1 MPRGPEAPLW
11 KRHLALAYTQD
22 LKMESEEVCR
32 RLEVTRSWLE
42 KFIMRTKE
50 YANNSTKLE
59 DLMACAAPKARSGR
73 PKTAPP
79 KPDRKKKAGARK
91 SASARKSAT
100 KDTIMAAASGAPD
113 GQSQVQAAAPDPGPA
128 PEMSP
133 EMSRLDP
140 ALTSGKETQQQQ
152 PGLDFH
158 QHLIW
163 PGSNST
169 MYPVVGL

>member
-32 RLEVTRSWLE
+32 RLDVTRSWLE

-79 KPDRKKKAGARK
+79 KPERKKEDSQK
-91 SASARKSAT
+91 T
-100 KDTIMAAASGAPD
+100 NIC
-113 GQSQVQAAAPDPGPA
+113 SQVRDKGHHHGSLRPGP
-128 PEMSP
+128 SP
-133 EMSRLDP
+133 SP
-140 ALTSGKETQQQQ
+140 S
-152 PGLDFH
+152 P
-158 QHLIW
+158 
-163 PGSNST
+163 SSSS
-169 MYPVVGL
+169 

>member
-32 RLEVTRSWLE
+32 RLDVTRSWLE

-79 KPDRKKKAGARK
+79 KPERKKKTPRK
-91 SASARKSAT
+91 PTSARKSAT
-100 KDTIMAAASGAPD
+100 KDTIMAASGPDQAPAPAPAPAPD
-113 GQSQVQAAAPDPGPA
+113 
-128 PEMSP
+128 MSP
-133 EMSRLDP
+133 TMSRLDP

-152 PGLDFH
+152 PTAGLDFPGH

-163 PGSNST
+163 PANNST